1 MRVVER
7 QAGFHCSRQFL
18 PFSFLSYAVINPL
31 LFKPMWRGFSWLFG
45 WRSLY
50 TSTKQWFPN
59 LSTSW
64 NHLEIFRSCWPLC
77 SNQRFHVIALL
88 HAWVSRRVSKN
99 GSLPKTGSV
108 LWASSMWQRMCSY
121 PDSISPLTPPPVK
134 EGFICFVARFELLC
148 SCCCCC

>member
-18 PFSFLSYAVINPL
+18 PFSFLSYAVITPL
-31 LFKPMWRGFSWLFG
+31 LFKPMRRGFSWLFS
-45 WRSLY
+45 WRSPY
-50 TSTKQWFPN
+50 RSTKQWFPN

-64 NHLEIFRSCWPLC
+64 NHLETFRSCWPLC

-88 HAWVSRRVSKN
+88 HAWRVSKN